1 MERFRRG
8 EVRSDG
14 VFSSKER
21 AEGADKLRT
30 NDWGGFQCRENKVSR
45 DRRPGGLSGL

>member
-14 VFSSKER
+14 VFGSKGR
-21 AEGADKLRT
+21 AEGADELRT
-30 NDWGGFQCRENKVSR
+30 DDWGGFQCRVNKASR
-45 DRRPGGLSGL
+45 DRRPGGFSGL